1 MVVNN
6 TFHCTYCTNIHGG
19 KNWELTFNDL
29 KAYIPKIKAEVSP
42 NNPLGIGLR
51 LSNKASEE
59 LQSETNLPRFKDWLE
74 ANNLYVF
81 TMNGFPYG
89 NFHDEVVKDLV
100 HAPDWTTKERVTYT
114 NRLFNQLAYLL
125 PEGQDGGIS
134 TSPLSYKHWHKT
146 ETDKEHV
153 FTEGAKNLT
162 NVILHLVKIEVETGK
177 YLHLDIEPE
186 PDGMLE
192 NTEEFLA
199 FYNGYLLPIASKIV
213 QKTLDVDSKKAT
225 ELIYRH
231 ITMCYDV
238 CHFSLAFEEPKD
250 TFETLKKHDIKVG
263 KIQVSSALKINFDG
277 KNDEAIWEAL
287 SRFNESTYLHQV
299 TEKVDGIV
307 KVYNDL
313 PLVLEQK
320 KRHSELRAHF
330 HVPIFLDTF
339 NHLQSTQNQ
348 ILKVVDYLKTDA
360 ISNHIEVETY
370 TWNVLPDNLKIPM
383 DQSISRE
390 LNWLLEQFK

>member
-1 MVVNN
+1 MVVNK

-29 KAYIPKIKAEVSP
+29 KAYIPKIKTEVSP
-42 NNPLGIGLR
+42 NTPFGIGLR

-59 LQSETNLPRFKDWLE
+59 LQSETNLSRFKDWLE
-74 ANNLYVF
+74 VNDLYVF

-146 ETDKEHV
+146 ETEKEHV

-162 NVILHLVKIEVETGK
+162 NVILHLAKIEAETEK

-186 PDGMLE
+186 PDGVIE

-199 FYNGYLLPIASKIV
+199 FYNGYLLPIASKII
-213 QKTLDVDSKKAT
+213 QETLDVDSEKAT

-250 TFETLKKHDIKVG
+250 TFKTLKKHQIKVG

-277 KNDEAIWEAL
+277 KNNEAIWEAL

-313 PLVLEQK
+313 PLILEQK
-320 KRHSELRAHF
+320 KNHSELRAHF

-390 LNWLLEQFK
+390 LNWLLEHFK

>member
-1 MVVNN
+1 MVVNK

-29 KAYIPKIKAEVSP
+29 KTYIPKIKKEVSQNSP
-42 NNPLGIGLR
+42 FGIGLR
-51 LSNKASEE
+51 LSNKASQE
-59 LQSETNLPRFKDWLE
+59 LQTQTNLIEFKEWLE

-100 HAPDWTTKERVTYT
+100 HAPDWTTNERVTYT
-114 NRLFNQLAYLL
+114 KRLFNQLAYLL
-125 PEGQDGGIS
+125 PKGQDGGIS

-153 FTEGAKNLT
+153 YTEGAKHLAEI
-162 NVILHLVKIEVETGK
+162 VLHLVNIESETSK

-199 FYNGYLLPIASKIV
+199 FYNGYLLSITNKII
-213 QKTLDVDSKKAT
+213 QKTIGVNSEKAT
-225 ELIYRH
+225 ELIHRH
-231 ITMCYDV
+231 ITICYDV

-250 TFETLKKHDIKVG
+250 TFETLKKHHIKVG
-263 KIQVSSALKINFDG
+263 KIQVSSALKINFNG
-277 KNDEAIWEAL
+277 QNDDVLWGAL
-287 SRFNESTYLHQV
+287 ENFNESTYLHQV
-299 TEKVDGIV
+299 TENIDGVV

-313 PLVLEQK
+313 PLVLKQK
-320 KRHSELRAHF
+320 KNHSELRAHF

-348 ILKVVDYLKTDA
+348 ILKVMDYLKTDA

-383 DQSISRE
+383 DQSIIRE
-390 LNWLLEQFK
+390 LNWLLEQF

>member
-1 MVVNN
+1 MVVNKI
-6 TFHCTYCTNIHGG
+6 FHCTYCTNIHGG

-29 KAYIPKIKAEVSP
+29 KNYIPKIKEDVAPNSP
-42 NNPLGIGLR
+42 FGIGLR

-59 LQSETNLPRFKDWLE
+59 LQIGNNLLEFKTWLDSK
-74 ANNLYVF
+74 NLYVF

-89 NFHDEVVKDLV
+89 NFHDEVVKDKV
-100 HAPDWTTKERVTYT
+100 HTPDWTTTKRLNYT
-114 NRLFNQLAYLL
+114 KRLFNQLAYIL
-125 PEGQDGGIS
+125 PEGLDGGIS

-146 ETDKEHV
+146 TIDKEYV
-153 FTEGAKNLT
+153 FTEGAKNLAK
-162 NVILHLVKIEVETGK
+162 VVCHLVKIEQETGK

-186 PDGMLE
+186 PDGVLE

-199 FYNGYLLPIASKIV
+199 FYNDYLLPQGSEIISEVLKISSKE
-213 QKTLDVDSKKAT
+213 AE

-231 ITMCYDV
+231 MTICYDV

-250 TFETLKKHDIKVG
+250 TFEKLKKHNIKVG

-277 KNDEAIWEAL
+277 HNDEAIWESL
-287 SRFNESTYLHQV
+287 SNFNESTYLHQV
-299 TEKVDGIV
+299 TEKIDGVVI
-307 KVYNDL
+307 VYNDL
-313 PLVLEQK
+313 PLVLGQK
-320 KRHSELRAHF
+320 KSHNELRAHF

-348 ILKVVDYLKTDA
+348 ILEVMDHLKTDA

-370 TWNVLPDNLKIPM
+370 TWNVLPNNLKIPI

-390 LNWLLEQFK
+390 LNWLLKQF